1 MDVHLPLSA
10 TIKVVNMEHKKKK
23 ITMGFALLVCA
34 MVALVGVGYA
44 LAYQGSATNPV
55 SPASGETITV
65 SVDGNTGIFASPA
78 VGASVYTLNTVNDGT
93 NFTLSTLMKDRAVA
107 PGSLYTDKKFHYDAD
122 ADAFDL
128 DTTDWGASE
137 THYSAYEV
145 GAITVI
151 VRQTEGAVDTAVTLT
166 LTGLPS
172 EDINQYGFS
181 LVCVKDGAVYDYTA
195 INLDMS
201 TNNKQSVTLKAYL
214 VWSETVPV
222 ANYDDISA
230 FSIASATVDITAVA
244 NTPASP

>member
-10 TIKVVNMEHKKKK
+10 TIKVVKMEHKKKK

-65 SVDGNTGIFASPA
+65 SVDDNTGIFASPA

-93 NFTLSTLMKDRAVA
+93 NFTLSTLMKDHAVA
-107 PGSLYTDKKFHYDAD
+107 PGSLYTDKKFHYDAG
-122 ADAFDL
+122 AFAL
-128 DTTDWGASE
+128 NTTDWGVSE

-151 VRQTEGAVDTAVTLT
+151 VRQTADAVDTDVTLT

-172 EDINQYGFS
+172 EVIHQYGFS
-181 LVCVKDGAVYDYTA
+181 LVCVKDDAVYDYTA

-201 TNNKQSVTLKAYL
+201 SDNEQEVTLKAYL
-214 VWSETVPV
+214 IWSETVPV
-222 ANYDDISA
+222 ASYGSISA
-230 FSIASATVDITAVA
+230 FSIASATVTATAVA
-244 NTPASP
+244 NTPSP